1 MSHHHILPPIVY
13 TPAPPKPKETKR
25 KRRVGYAEATGETE
39 EASES
44 EETVAASAARA
55 AGVPQ
60 HQIPVEAA
68 ERRVPSP
75 NGNLSDDTLKTLLAV
90 QEQEG
95 PQGAGGA
102 GSDNA

>member
-1 MSHHHILPPIVY
+1 M
-13 TPAPPKPKETKR
+13 TKSR
-25 KRRVGYAEATGETE
+25 
-39 EASES
+39 SD
-44 EETVAASAARA
+44 ARA
-55 AGVPQ
+55 TGVPQ

-95 PQGAGGA
+95 PQGTGG
-102 GSDNA
+102 GSG